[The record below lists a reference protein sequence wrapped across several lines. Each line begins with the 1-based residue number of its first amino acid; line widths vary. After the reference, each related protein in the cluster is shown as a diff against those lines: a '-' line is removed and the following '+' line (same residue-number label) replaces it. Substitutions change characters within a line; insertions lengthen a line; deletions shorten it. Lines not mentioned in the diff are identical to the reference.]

1 MCAGLCDVFEQSQTL
16 FAKIADLM
24 DFLIPL
30 YIQEGKSRL
39 VISFGC
45 TGGKH
50 RSITFAEKIGDYLI
64 SKGMHV
70 IKQHRDIGKDR
81 P

>member
-1 MCAGLCDVFEQSQTL
+1 MSFEQSRTL
-16 FAKIADLM
+16 LEKLKDLL

-39 VISFGC
+39 VIAFGC

-50 RSITFAEKIGDYLI
+50 RSVAITEALSEHLRRQEYGVVT
-64 SKGMHV
+64 M
-70 IKQHRDIGKDR
+70 HRDYQR
-81 P
+81 